1 MSKIRIIAFALASL
15 SMANAYAGEGKV
27 EVNGYVNMQYGVV
40 HQKKPFRTPIPGSNQ
55 PEMVQNGLFSDSEVH
70 INYSNN
76 IECLCLKYGATI
88 KVYANP
94 SAAPNG
100 ATNFGKSSY
109 VWTETPYGKVEI
121 GSKNGVSID
130 MKRGAEYIAVA
141 TGGID
146 GDFGYYNNPYTID
159 DFENQTLFIASP
171 QLTVGY
177 DSPRRA
183 NKINYYSPKL
193 GNAKEYGEVQVGIS
207 FTPDIEIRGTVY
219 DISDVFNDIT
229 PVTGIVP
236 VKNIVELGL
245 NYDIEYCDLKSS
257 TGLVAQFGQSKS
269 FVNEDHR
276 KDLRAWEIGD
286 VLTYKEF
293 QLAGSYGNWGRSG
306 TSVNTIPGNKYGAHY
321 YTLGG
326 AYTLG
331 DFASSITYMKSKRAG
346 GSLVRVNP
354 FTGKVIFSAAAQEPA
369 FNGFQAV
376 SVGVQYNICKGL
388 MPYAEWNRFLYDRI
402 LTPIDNRGHV
412 FLVGLKVS
420 F

>member
-1 MSKIRIIAFALASL
+1 MRKIRIIAFVLTSL
-15 SMANAYAGEGKV
+15 SMTSAYAGEGTV
-27 EVNGYVNMQYGVV
+27 AVNGYVNMQYGTVD
-40 HQKKPFRTPIPGSNQ
+40 QKKPFRRPIPGGDRPYLIQS
-55 PEMVQNGLFSDSEVH
+55 GLFSDSEVH
-70 INYSNN
+70 INYENN
-76 IECLCLKYGATI
+76 LECLCIKYGATI
-88 KVYANP
+88 KVYSNP
-94 SAAPNG
+94 TPAPNG
-100 ATNFGKSSY
+100 ATNFGKSTY
-109 VWTETPYGKVEI
+109 VWTETPYGKIEI

-159 DFENQTLFIASP
+159 GFENQTLFIASP

-193 GNAKEYGEVQVGIS
+193 GDAKEYGQVQIGVS

-219 DISDVFNDIT
+219 DINDVFADIT

-236 VKNIVELGL
+236 VRNILELGL
-245 NYDIEYCDLKSS
+245 DYDIEYCDIKSS
-257 TGLVAQFGQSKS
+257 TGIVAQFGQSKA

-276 KDLRAWEIGD
+276 RDLRAWEIGD
-286 VLTYKEF
+286 VITYKEF
-293 QLAGSYGNWGRSG
+293 SVAGSYGNWGRSG

-326 AYTLG
+326 AYTLD
-331 DFASSITYMKSKRAG
+331 DFASSITYMNSKRAG

-354 FTGKVIFSAAAQEPA
+354 ANGKVIFSAAAQEPS

-376 SVGVQYNICKGL
+376 SVGMQYNICKGI
-388 MPYAEWNRFLYDRI
+388 MPYAEWTHFIYDRI
-402 LTPIDNRGHV
+402 QTPVDNRGHV
-412 FLVGLKVS
+412 IILGLKVS